1 MTCCGAA
8 LASSSTKSTGVPEHR
23 LTGVRVLVTR
33 PAHQADQL
41 VRLIE
46 AAGGEAL
53 RLPTIEISPP
63 LDPAALNAVLEH
75 LHEFNLAIFLSP
87 NAVRLGL
94 PLLRAHRMPAG
105 LRLAAVGLGTQEAL
119 RAEGFD
125 QVLAPSERFDSE
137 ALLEL
142 LPAGAVAGQNIL
154 LVRGAGGRELL
165 SEQLR
170 ARGARLSHAEC
181 YRRVPPRQPDAA
193 VLARLQ
199 RGEIDIISITSVE
212 GLHNLYELAGTH
224 GRTQLL
230 ATAVLVV
237 SERQAQTCRQLG
249 FQALAPIA
257 ARASDAAIVEALRV
271 WQATRNSL

>member
-1 MTCCGAA
+1 MTCYGAA
-8 LASSSTKSTGVPEHR
+8 RASSSTKSTGVSEQR

-33 PAHQADQL
+33 PAHQADEL

-53 RLPTIEISPP
+53 RLPTIEIAPP
-63 LDPAALNAVLEH
+63 LDTAALNAVLER

-87 NAVRLGL
+87 NAVRQGL

-105 LRLAAVGLGTQEAL
+105 LRLAAVGLGTQQAL
-119 RAEGFD
+119 RAAGFD

-142 LPAGAVAGQNIL
+142 LPPATVAGQNIL

-181 YRRVPPRQPDAA
+181 YRRVPPHQPDAA

-199 RGEIDIISITSVE
+199 RGEIDIVSITSVE

-224 GRTQLL
+224 ARTQLL
-230 ATAVLVV
+230 ATPVLVV
-237 SERQAQTCRQLG
+237 SERQAQACRQLG
-249 FQALAPIA
+249 FQALAPLA
-257 ARASDAAIVEALRV
+257 ARTSDAAIVQALRA